1 MSDQLKAG
9 HVKRSDNVTAT
20 FTPIDQAA
28 RDRIQH
34 SLGETMFVEAGAGTG
49 KTTSM
54 VGRVVNLIGAG
65 VTTVDKV
72 AAITFTNAA
81 ASELRERIREEL
93 EKAASDQLEARHQHK
108 DGQDGHQLEA
118 GHVEAADPVWRQLC
132 AQGVEDID
140 RATFTTLHSFAGA
153 ILRERPL
160 EAGLPPSFE
169 TMDAVASDLDFD
181 EKWNEWLDWALDDAA
196 NVSTLPVALSLGLSP
211 NHLRQIAL
219 KFHSNYDLLEGVEF
233 GDAQT
238 VTFGSVRKV
247 VDCAEELGRL
257 CGFSKLREDDRLYQ
271 HVQSKL
277 SSIRRLGEM
286 VHPHPSPL
294 PEGEGA
300 RRLGEMVHPQRG
312 QAQGPPLHPRDLSR
326 IEYGA
331 GPEGEGAM
339 ERGLPAALGMLSRI
353 MPLRTNL
360 GRQGDWNTDPVSG
373 VNACKML
380 KEYLRE
386 VHDEVGL
393 ELEQARNVSLAPI
406 LGALRDFVVGY
417 ERDRKRE
424 GRAGYHDLLVWA
436 RNLLRDNIDV
446 RDHFRQRYSHIL
458 LDEVQDT
465 DPIQMQI
472 AMFLAED
479 VPEGTPPESRPTD
492 WRKVTPADGRLF
504 VVGDPKQ
511 SIYRFRRADVR
522 QLNVLRGQMNR
533 TPVHLDQNFRSHS
546 PIIEWVNHLFGGWM
560 GESESQAEY
569 VGLRHRWEAPFSRSE
584 NIGVRS
590 ERGGDQASFAPSVWR
605 LGDAYDARM
614 DEIRAIERQG
624 IADAIGRI
632 IDDGWLVRQI
642 KSGHVK
648 DARLNL
654 DIQSDS
660 SKSDVQNDSLNLDM
674 QGDSSNL
681 DMQSDSSKPDMQ
693 SDRSKLDMQNASSKT
708 DVQSASSNLDM
719 QSAPGYRPA
728 GYSDICILMPTRTGL
743 RDLEVALDD
752 ADVPYRL
759 EGSSLIFDTQEV
771 RDLLNCLRAID
782 DPGDEVAIVAALR
795 SPAFACTDVELLR
808 HYESGGRFGYLASS
822 SGRDTARSGAGDDHV
837 VEGLDALRE
846 YHERRMWT
854 SVAALIDG
862 FVRERPLMT
871 AAVDHPRRREQ
882 WRRYR
887 FIVAQARA
895 FAEAGG
901 GSLRS
906 FLEWIDRQRSEGAR
920 VTETPV
926 PETDEDAVRIMTVH
940 GAKGLEFPVVIL
952 TGLNTQRRS
961 SGEPALFDRAG
972 GAVEV
977 RVGSRGQEF
986 QTPGYETLGADEK
999 AMLDDEHV
1007 RLLYVATT
1015 RAMDHLVLSLYRS
1028 SKSDQLKA
1036 GHVSKSDASYIAGRF
1051 EGRDDMWRQLPE
1063 MTVDSRVRGS
1073 DGTATPE
1080 KSPSPQPS
1088 PSRERGQVGS
1098 APGTPQP
1105 SPSRERGH
1113 GSGAVEAR
1121 ARWIEARDELIER
1134 QGRPS
1139 TVAATRLAEVAKE
1152 EIKAEQ
1158 ESDEPW
1164 RRGRAGTSIGRAV
1177 HAVLQTVDLAT
1188 GDGIEETARAQAAAE
1203 GIPGRV
1209 DDIVRLSWGAVR
1221 SAVVKRAV
1229 ESGRYWR
1236 EVPVGVP
1243 IGDGSLQGFIDLLFE
1258 TPDGLAI
1265 VDYKTDSVSAEG
1277 VSAAAARYR
1286 PQAGGYAL
1294 AIQRATGRRV
1304 AEVVFLFLEPHSEE
1318 SMKGIEEL
1326 SAEAESLARAY
1337 LEEPVRVTDG

>member
-1 MSDQLKAG
+1 MT
-9 HVKRSDNVTAT
+9 NE

-34 SLGETMFVEAGAGTG
+34 SLRETMFVEAGAGTG

-93 EKAASDQLEARHQHK
+93 EKAASDQLE

-257 CGFSKLREDDRLYQ
+257 CGFSKLREGDRLYQ

-277 SSIRRLGEM
+277 SSIRRLAEM
-286 VHPHPSPL
+286 I
-294 PEGEGA
+294 
-300 RRLGEMVHPQRG
+300 HPQRG
-312 QAQGPPLHPRDLSR
+312 QAQGLPLHPGDLSR

-331 GPEGEGAM
+331 GSEGEGGRWLAEMVRPRGQAQDLPLHPPILQEEGAM

-393 ELEQARNVSLAPI
+393 ELEQARNVSLVPI
-406 LGALRDFVVGY
+406 LGALRDFVAEY

-479 VPEGTPPESRPTD
+479 VPEGTPPEARPTD

-533 TPVHLDQNFRSHS
+533 TPVHLDQNFRSHR
-546 PIIEWVNHLFGGWM
+546 PIIEWVNHLFDGWM

-569 VGLRHRWEAPFSRSE
+569 VELRHRWEAPFSRSE

-590 ERGGDQASFAPSVWR
+590 ERGGDGSYLHSAQASFAPSVWR

-632 IDDGWLVRQI
+632 IGDGWLVRQI

-648 DARLNL
+648 NASLKPDM
-654 DIQSDS
+654 
-660 SKSDVQNDSLNLDM
+660 QNTSLKLDM

-681 DMQSDSSKPDMQ
+681 DMHSASSKPDMQ
-693 SDRSKLDMQNASSKT
+693 ST
-708 DVQSASSNLDM
+708 T
-719 QSAPGYRPA
+719 GYRPA

-808 HYESGGRFGYLASS
+808 HYESGRRFGYLASS
-822 SGRDTARSGAGDDHV
+822 SVRDTARSGAGDDHV

-972 GAVEV
+972 GSVEV
-977 RVGSRGQEF
+977 RVGSGGQEF
-986 QTPGYETLGADEK
+986 QTPGYEVLGADEK

-1088 PSRERGQVGS
+1088 PSRERERGS
-1098 APGTPQP
+1098 GAPGKSPSPQP
-1105 SPSRERGH
+1105 SPSRERGQGSGAVERSPSPQPSPSRERGQ

-1121 ARWIEARDELIER
+1121 ARWIEARDEVIER

-1318 SMKGIEEL
+1318 SMTGIEEL

>member
-1 MSDQLKAG
+1 MT
-9 HVKRSDNVTAT
+9 NT

-34 SLGETMFVEAGAGTG
+34 SLSETMFVEAGAGTG

-54 VGRVVNLIGAG
+54 VGRVVNLIGSG

-108 DGQDGHQLEA
+108 DGHQLEA
-118 GHVEAADPVWRQLC
+118 GHVGAADPVWRQLC

-219 KFHSNYDLLEGVEF
+219 ELHSNYDLLEGVEF

-257 CGFSKLREDDRLYQ
+257 CGFSKLREGDRLYQ

-300 RRLGEMVHPQRG
+300 RRLAEMVRPQRG

-331 GPEGEGAM
+331 GPEGEGAI

-380 KEYLRE
+380 KDYLRE
-386 VHDEVGL
+386 AHDEVGL
-393 ELEQARNVSLAPI
+393 ELEHARNVSLLPI
-406 LGALRDFVVGY
+406 LGALRDFVAEY

-533 TPVHLDQNFRSHS
+533 TPVHLDQNFRSHR

-632 IDDGWLVRQI
+632 IGDGWLVRQI

-654 DIQSDS
+654 DIQSDQLKAGHVRDARSKTDMQIDQLKAGHVRDAS
-660 SKSDVQNDSLNLDM
+660 SKTDVQNA
-674 QGDSSNL
+674 
-681 DMQSDSSKPDMQ
+681 SSKLDMQ
-693 SDRSKLDMQNASSKT
+693 SDRSKT
-708 DVQSASSNLDM
+708 DM

-822 SGRDTARSGAGDDHV
+822 SGRDTARSGAGDGYV

-952 TGLNTQRRS
+952 TGLNTQRRNS
-961 SGEPALFDRAG
+961 AGSALFDRTG

-986 QTPGYETLGADEK
+986 QTPGYEALGADEK

-1051 EGRDDMWRQLPE
+1051 EGCDDMWRQLPE

-1073 DGTATPE
+1073 DGAGTQG

-1098 APGTPQP
+1098 APGKSPSPQP
-1105 SPSRERGH
+1105 SPSRERGQ

-1121 ARWIEARDELIER
+1121 ARWIEARDEVIER

-1139 TVAATRLAEVAKE
+1139 TVAATRLAEVAKHVPYRDTGE
-1152 EIKAEQ
+1152 ETKDEQ

-1221 SAVVKRAV
+1221 SRVVKRAV

-1265 VDYKTDSVSAEG
+1265 VDYKTDSVSVEG

-1294 AIQRATGRRV
+1294 AIQRATGRPV
-1304 AEVVFLFLEPHSEE
+1304 SEVVFLFLEPHAEE
-1318 SMKGIEEL
+1318 SMTGIGEL

-1337 LEEPVRVTDG
+1337 LEESVRVTDG